1 LDRFASLGMI
11 AIPKLGYVMGRADP
25 TGLPKTDWV
34 LVEQAGAAPS
44 APQRQAIQTLVWR
57 YVPALRAHVMT
68 TFGVPKD
75 RAEDLLQEF
84 LSVKV
89 VEQQLVGQARR
100 ERGKFRSFLRKTL
113 DDFVISE
120 LRKEKRKKRSPGKVS
135 GLDVAGMPDARSGN
149 PPSAFEVAWAQ
160 EVLAEAVERMSEECR
175 ASKRPDL
182 WGTFQ
187 DRVLRPALDGVPPL
201 DYDDLVKRYEFR
213 SPTQAANALTTAKRM
228 LERQLRVV
236 LRQYSADDRD
246 VDEGIIEIRAI
257 LAGPR

>member
-1 LDRFASLGMI
+1 MI
-11 AIPKLGYVMGRADP
+11 ARATLGYVMGRTDS

-34 LVEQAGAAPS
+34 LVEQAGAARS
-44 APQRQAIQTLVWR
+44 APQRQAIETLVWR

-75 RAEDLLQEF
+75 RADDLLQEF

-113 DDFVISE
+113 DDFVIGE
-120 LRKEKRKKRSPGKVS
+120 LRKEKRKKRSPGRMS
-135 GLDVAGMPDARSGN
+135 GLDAAGMPDARAGN

-175 ASKRPDL
+175 VSKRPDL

-187 DRVLRPALDGVPPL
+187 DRILLPALDGTAPL
-201 DYDDLVKRYEFR
+201 DYDILVKRYQFR

-228 LERQLRVV
+228 LERHLRVV
-236 LRQYSADDRD
+236 LGEYCADDGD
-246 VDEGIIEIRAI
+246 VDEAIIEIRAI